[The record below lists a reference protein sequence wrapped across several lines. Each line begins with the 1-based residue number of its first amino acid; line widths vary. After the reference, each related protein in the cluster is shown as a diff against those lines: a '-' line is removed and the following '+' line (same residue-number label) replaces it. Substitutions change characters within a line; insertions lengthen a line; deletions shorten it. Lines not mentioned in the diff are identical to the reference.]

1 MIRNFWGVTKSTLA
15 AEIEGIKDN
24 VDPKTWQA
32 IDGVRKIGN
41 IGAHME
47 KDVDIIIDVEPEEAE
62 KLIWLIETLIQ
73 EWYIAR
79 FEREKRLTELHEMVT
94 AKTDMKSRA
103 K

>member
-1 MIRNFWGVTKSTLA
+1 
-15 AEIEGIKDN
+15 
-24 VDPKTWQA
+24 
-32 IDGVRKIGN
+32 
-41 IGAHME
+41 ME

-73 EWYIAR
+73 ELVHLAR

>member
-1 MIRNFWGVTKSTLA
+1 
-15 AEIEGIKDN
+15 
-24 VDPKTWQA
+24 
-32 IDGVRKIGN
+32 
-41 IGAHME
+41 ME